1 MIKVQLEIGK
11 KVYEVYENEEN
22 WQMADNENQIRKK
35 NRNENPIRKINPIR
49 KWISN

>member
-11 KVYEVYENEEN
+11 KVYENEEN

-35 NRNENPIRKINPIR
+35 EKKIENENPIRKQ
-49 KWISN
+49 KSN